1 MESAENIWIYCLVDI
16 GMLAA
21 RQKLDLT
28 VPPSLQIKELVPFM
42 ADIRK
47 SRTEDEAQK
56 VFSENPEAARSF
68 VKHALSLRHS
78 FSPSPE
84 LRLIISQ
91 SKPADA
97 YENVVRYITEKNTE
111 PNQAPET
118 TICTVTDRAP
128 SSTLRASADRVSP

>member
-28 VPPSLQIKELVPFM
+28 APPSLQIKELVPFM
-42 ADIRK
+42 TDIRK

-56 VFSENPEAARSF
+56 IFSKNPEAARSF

-97 YENVVRYITEKNTE
+97 YENIVRYITEKNTE
-111 PNQAPET
+111 PNQALEPT
-118 TICTVTDRAP
+118 TMAVTPPAAQESRQC
-128 SSTLRASADRVSP
+128 SLYY